1 MSKLGIFLL
10 DKSNNIKSEGNMIK
24 PQSYKQL
31 LQQIS
36 NNFQSMSEYIEIFI
50 IDKNNKE
57 IIIDEE
63 EKYSLIG
70 DIIFIR
76 AKDKSLLEQSLFE
89 RNFNKLSESKQD
101 ILSEKYNCTICSII
115 IKNENPY
122 FCYVC
127 QKLFHDKCLKEWDK
141 KRKAQNKTLKCP
153 NCRNELA
160 IEKWNK
166 KLNFEENRNDNANL
180 LNKINE
186 YRLNKNLNNNLNSIN
201 EKKKNDLKDYL
212 QKQKGVIN
220 NYLIYIEKTIEIFK
234 KILKQINSIHTLLNL
249 KNNNKLNTLINSYP
263 LSLNNLDIDEISN
276 VINDEFEQ
284 FKLNLKYGNNNDFTN
299 QKYLMISKINNI
311 ISNLSIINS
320 NINSINE
327 KKLLIQNDLID
338 MEKKIQN
345 NNIIQNNYENKLYNN
360 RNNEINDVNK
370 NKILEKPKEVKFNNI
385 FNLKYFAK
393 SKGKCNIF
401 GQKFMMKNN
410 KNITLLINNKEKDF
424 RYNYDYKC
432 DLKIGEN
439 IITIIIK
446 DKIIDF
452 SHMFDGCIWL
462 KDISEL
468 KNLDISE
475 AKDLSYMFNDCSLI
489 SDIRPIEN
497 WDVSNCHNFK

>member
-186 YRLNKNLNNNLNSIN
+186 YRLNKNLNNNLNSLN
-201 EKKKNDLKDYL
+201 EKKK
-212 QKQKGVIN
+212 
-220 NYLIYIEKTIEIFK
+220 
-234 KILKQINSIHTLLNL
+234 
-249 KNNNKLNTLINSYP
+249 
-263 LSLNNLDIDEISN
+263 
-276 VINDEFEQ
+276 
-284 FKLNLKYGNNNDFTN
+284 
-299 QKYLMISKINNI
+299 MI
-311 ISNLSIINS
+311 
-320 NINSINE
+320 
-327 KKLLIQNDLID
+327 
-338 MEKKIQN
+338 
-345 NNIIQNNYENKLYNN
+345 
-360 RNNEINDVNK
+360 
-370 NKILEKPKEVKFNNI
+370 
-385 FNLKYFAK
+385 
-393 SKGKCNIF
+393 
-401 GQKFMMKNN
+401 
-410 KNITLLINNKEKDF
+410 
-424 RYNYDYKC
+424 
-432 DLKIGEN
+432 
-439 IITIIIK
+439 
-446 DKIIDF
+446 
-452 SHMFDGCIWL
+452 
-462 KDISEL
+462 
-468 KNLDISE
+468 
-475 AKDLSYMFNDCSLI
+475 
-489 SDIRPIEN
+489 
-497 WDVSNCHNFK
+497 